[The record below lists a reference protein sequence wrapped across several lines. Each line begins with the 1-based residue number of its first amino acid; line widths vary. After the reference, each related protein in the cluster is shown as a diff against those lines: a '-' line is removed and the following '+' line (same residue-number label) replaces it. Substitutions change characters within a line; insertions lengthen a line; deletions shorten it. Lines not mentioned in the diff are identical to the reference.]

1 MPTSEAGSSPG
12 SGVLCAAPP
21 RQRQAWGHRPSRRA
35 APRLSQPPR
44 GAAPP
49 RQRQAWGLYT
59 PSRGFTLL
67 EMLVALII
75 VGMVTA
81 LAAFALPPSQ
91 NAQMQREAQRLSALF
106 DAARQHAAETGVPL
120 AWASGPTG
128 YAFVQI
134 GPQGWEPV
142 DSDLLRPRLWPWLDG
157 EHDIPPQDWRSALGG
172 QPREAAYSAG
182 TVTVHLR
189 EGGVRSLGT
198 PPSWLLFGSEP
209 VGGAIEIV
217 LSDGAERDRIQSDGF
232 APFVVSRSRS

>member
-1 MPTSEAGSSPG
+1 MLTLEAGSSRIAPFMNRT
-12 SGVLCAAPP
+12 APP
-21 RQRQAWGHRPSRRA
+21 RQRQAW
-35 APRLSQPPR
+35 
-44 GAAPP
+44 
-49 RQRQAWGLYT
+49 
-59 PSRGFTLL
+59 GFTLL

-81 LAAFALPPSQ
+81 LAAFALPPSE

-120 AWASGPTG
+120 AWASGPGG

-142 DSDLLRPRLWPWLDG
+142 DSDLLRPRIWPWLNG
-157 EHDIPPQDWRSALGG
+157 QRDIPPQDWRSALGG

-182 TVTVHLR
+182 SVTVSLR

-209 VGGAIEIV
+209 VGGPVQIV
-217 LSDGAERDRIQSDGF
+217 LSDGAERDSIQTDGF
-232 APFVVSRSRS
+232 APFVVNRSRS

>member
-1 MPTSEAGSSPG
+1 MPTLAAGNKPG
-12 SGVLCAAPP
+12 CVLRARPP
-21 RQRQAWGHRPSRRA
+21 RQRRAW
-35 APRLSQPPR
+35 
-44 GAAPP
+44 
-49 RQRQAWGLYT
+49 
-59 PSRGFTLL
+59 GFTLL

-81 LAAFALPPSQ
+81 MAAFALPPSE

-120 AWASGPTG
+120 AWASGPRG

-142 DSDLLRPRLWPWLDG
+142 DSDLLRPRLWPWVDG
-157 EHDIPPQDWRSALGG
+157 GREIPPQDWRAALGG
-172 QPREAAYSAG
+172 EPREAAYSAG
-182 TVTVHLR
+182 TVSVSLS

-209 VGGAIEIV
+209 VGGPIRLV
-217 LSDGAERDRIQSDGF
+217 LSDGAERDSIETDGF

>member
-1 MPTSEAGSSPG
+1 MPTLEAGSSPV
-12 SGVLCAAPP
+12 SSRVNEAASR
-21 RQRQAWGHRPSRRA
+21 RQRRA
-35 APRLSQPPR
+35 LERSC
-44 GAAPP
+44 
-49 RQRQAWGLYT
+49 
-59 PSRGFTLL
+59 SGFTLL

-75 VGMVTA
+75 VGLVTA
-81 LAAFALPPSQ
+81 LAAFALPPSE

-120 AWASGPTG
+120 AWASGPRG

-142 DSDLLRPRLWPWLDG
+142 DSDLLRPRIWPWLDAQG
-157 EHDIPPQDWRSALGG
+157 DIPPRDWRSALGG

-182 TVTVHLR
+182 SVTVSLR
-189 EGGVRSLGT
+189 EGGVRGLGT

-209 VGGAIEIV
+209 VGGPIQIE
-217 LSDGAERDRIQSDGF
+217 LSDGAERDSIVTDGF

>member
-1 MPTSEAGSSPG
+1 MPTSAAGS
-12 SGVLCAAPP
+12 
-21 RQRQAWGHRPSRRA
+21 RPSG
-35 APRLSQPPR
+35 SV
-44 GAAPP
+44 GAADRFQP
-49 RQRQAWGLYT
+49 RVMGTHRRHAAH
-59 PSRGFTLL
+59 GFTLL
-67 EMLVALII
+67 EMLLALVI

-81 LAAFALPPSQ
+81 LAAFALPPSE

-120 AWASGPTG
+120 AWASGPGG

-142 DSDLLRPRLWPWLDG
+142 DSDLLRPRTWPWLG
-157 EHDIPPQDWRSALGG
+157 GQRDIPPRDWRSALGG

-182 TVTVHLR
+182 TVTVSLR

-209 VGGAIEIV
+209 VGGPIQIV
-217 LSDGAERDRIQSDGF
+217 LSDGAERDSIQTDGF
-232 APFVVSRSRS
+232 APFEVSRSRS